1 MREVRNARPLAG
13 KLQGGPDTA
22 AVVSSQSNSTTPSRC
37 PALVIRR
44 CFGSDPQRA
53 ASAIARLLITPRPAL
68 QPEQAPTPDHP
79 DRRAAG

>member
-1 MREVRNARPLAG
+1 MRQVEKARPGL
-13 KLQGGPDTA
+13 GGEGRAVSAA

-37 PALVIRR
+37 PAVLIHRR
-44 CFGSDPQRA
+44 FGSDPQRA

-68 QPEQAPTPDHP
+68 QPEKAPTPDHP